1 MGDRLTERMAC
12 MAVFARVVDMGGFSA
27 AARSLGLTK
36 SAVSKQVARLE
47 TLCGAQLLRRTTRS
61 ISLTEAGQV
70 MVERAREAVALCE
83 GAGREIDSLHGDAG
97 GTVRMS
103 APITFGQRC
112 IVPLLPELLATHPRL
127 DVQLVLLD
135 RPVDLAQEGYD
146 LAIRLTRSLPGDVVA
161 RRLLTTRYL
170 LCAAA
175 HAAPVLAH
183 PRDLAGVV
191 CLRYG
196 EGEHARAWH
205 FRRADDDLAVAVRG
219 NVSVNNSDSLRA
231 LMLAGVGVALL
242 PHYVV
247 ADDLDAG
254 RAVRLLP
261 EWEPR
266 PVFGHQAFAI
276 WLPHRY
282 QPPRVRVVL
291 DFLSD
296 RLPRQLSCEAV
307 VRGRHGSVAGGKES
321 GGVSGVRGGHV

>member
-1 MGDRLTERMAC
+1 MGDRLAERMAC
-12 MAVFARVVDMGGFSA
+12 MAVFARVVDTGGFSA
-27 AARSLGLTK
+27 AARTLGLTK

-61 ISLTEAGQV
+61 ISLTEAGRV

-97 GTVRMS
+97 GSVRMS

-112 IVPLLPELLATHPRL
+112 IAPLLPALLAAHPRL

-161 RRLLTTRYL
+161 RRLMTTRYV

-175 HAAPVLAH
+175 HAAPVLEQPH
-183 PRDLAGVV
+183 DLAGVN

-196 EGEHARAWH
+196 EGESGREWQ
-205 FRRADDDLAVAVRG
+205 FRRADEVQAVPVRG
-219 NVSVNNSDSLRA
+219 NVAVNNSESLRA

-247 ADDLDAG
+247 ADDLVAG
-254 RAVRLLP
+254 RAVELLP
-261 EWEPR
+261 DWQAK

-282 QPPRVRVVL
+282 QPTRVRVVL
-291 DFLSD
+291 DFLSG
-296 RLPRQLSCEAV
+296 RLVDSLP
-307 VRGRHGSVAGGKES
+307 KK
-321 GGVSGVRGGHV
+321 

>member
-83 GAGREIDSLHGDAG
+83 GAGREIDSLHGDAA

-103 APITFGQRC
+103 APVTFGQRC
-112 IVPLLPELLATHPRL
+112 IVPLLPELLAAHPRL

-205 FRRADDDLAVAVRG
+205 FRRAGEEEAVAVRG
-219 NVSVNNSDSLRA
+219 NVAVNNSESLRA
-231 LMLAGVGVALL
+231 LMLAGGGVALL
-242 PHYVV
+242 PDYVV
-247 ADDLDAG
+247 AEDVEAG
-254 RAVRLLP
+254 RAVELLP
-261 EWEPR
+261 GWEPR

-282 QPPRVRVVL
+282 QPTRVRVVL

-296 RLPRQLSCEAV
+296 RLASFLSQ
-307 VRGRHGSVAGGKES
+307 K
-321 GGVSGVRGGHV
+321 